1 MLYVSSFL
9 LAARGHVQRVL
20 RRKQAPF
27 HQRYDR
33 LPGDQRERVA
43 AMLSDV
49 RYEKC
54 SVARELSDVH
64 QQLASLFN
72 ADEARQLLDPSSSSG
87 NATAD
92 AAPDTRADINE
103 AYRIHRILRPHAPN
117 FFEEQ
122 SFIHL
127 KQRMDNLMQDHKSED
142 FKELVP
148 ADVALDVVA
157 LPDPLFSDE
166 GYAVAMSA
174 LMDSLIDDVRRLC
187 RALGLDVG
195 TGDSRD
201 PYDRLADFLALK
213 RDGSNV
219 DHWSANVWPKLKPLM
234 AAEFESISEEDVG
247 NWLTSHLERVAH
259 NRALVN
265 RAESSEWYRVKL
277 IVRYDIKRDL
287 PYDGL
292 PYPDALLDER
302 RTGYPIDRA
311 GAYLFGMLQLFAP
324 SSVEGV
330 TKAMLD
336 EYVDALR
343 NIGLKDWFGLRGVD
357 ISSVFFGHDAA
368 NELPGNTSGSGTQGS
383 FPHKKVTRPMA
394 ESCIRIINLFA
405 TGNEHVFDA
414 EHWSPASVFKRLS
427 VPGDT
432 ADGSGS
438 SPAGNVATPS
448 SGVDSNSSVQTKSVA
463 TALST
468 GDIEDLVGDYIRRV
482 NRVASGQVVREY
494 NRVFDR
500 MVKEELEFQAN
511 VGAGTVT
518 DKGIEYKVPAGAQF
532 DAKRNYYVRTR
543 EGVDPTLKLEN
554 LRSCVLERRRMRT
567 MTKEGRVYF
576 LRVVVAVGDGRGYF
590 GTGVGF
596 GNDLGT
602 ARASA
607 VQQALRGMYF
617 IDFDQKEPLTTPVLG
632 QEYGCRVYI
641 TPRKMGAGIKTNRK
655 YLPLAYLA
663 GLDNCKLTFHGRSS
677 WITRAKALRKALEQ
691 IYSRRT
697 MCNATGMRY
706 VYVGSPGDHTVHWPD
721 KWFIPIAKE
730 YQSKVQ
736 QLKNLKRVHFRRHAH
751 RVVMP
756 EEVAP
761 EVPSYARH
769 KFRSPLEIAEQ
780 ERKHAQ
786 YISTTVPK
794 VPPPRGN
801 KGLESSVE
809 QSR

>member
-1 MLYVSSFL
+1 MLYVTSFL
-9 LAARGHVQRVL
+9 LAARGHAQRVL

-43 AMLSDV
+43 AMLRDV

-54 SVARELSDVH
+54 SVGRELNDVH

-72 ADEARQLLDPSSSSG
+72 ADEVRQLLDPSSSPS
-87 NATAD
+87 NAAAETASNS
-92 AAPDTRADINE
+92 RADINE
-103 AYRIHRILRPHAPN
+103 AYRIHRILRPDAPN

-127 KQRMDNLMQDHKSED
+127 KQRMDNLIQDHKSED

-148 ADVALDVVA
+148 TDVALDVVS

-166 GYAVAMSA
+166 SYALAMSA
-174 LMDSLIDDVRRLC
+174 LMDSLTEDVKRFC
-187 RALGLDVG
+187 TSLGLEASAG
-195 TGDSRD
+195 GSYN
-201 PYDRLADFLALK
+201 PYDRLMDFVALK
-213 RDGSNV
+213 RDGSNI
-219 DHWSANVWPKLKPLM
+219 DHWCTTVWPKLKPFM
-234 AAEFESISEEDVG
+234 ATEFGPITEADVKA
-247 NWLTSHLERVAH
+247 WLKSHLERVAH

-265 RAESSEWYRVKL
+265 RTEHSEW
-277 IVRYDIKRDL
+277 YDIKRDL

-302 RTGYPIDRA
+302 RIGYPIDRA
-311 GAYLFGMLQLFAP
+311 GAYLFGMLQLLAP

-330 TKAMLD
+330 TKASLD
-336 EYVDALR
+336 DFVDSLR
-343 NIGLKDWFGLRGVD
+343 KIGLKDWFGLKGVD
-357 ISSVFFGHDAA
+357 ISSVFFGSDSS
-368 NELPGNTSGSGTQGS
+368 NELSDDTKGSGTQGS
-383 FPHKKVTRPMA
+383 FPHKKVTRTTA
-394 ESCIRIINLFA
+394 ESSVRIIGLFA
-405 TGNEHVFDA
+405 TGHEHVFDA

-427 VPGDT
+427 I
-432 ADGSGS
+432 SGS
-438 SPAGNVATPS
+438 DIVHSLAGNPATPS
-448 SGVDSNSSVQTKSVA
+448 SGVDSNSPMQTKSVV

-468 GDIEDLVGDYIRRV
+468 SDIENLVGDHIRRI
-482 NRVASGQVVREY
+482 NRVASGQVVRDY

-500 MVKEELEFQAN
+500 MIKEELEFQAD

-607 VQQALRGMYF
+607 VQQALRGMFF
-617 IDFDQKEPLTTPVLG
+617 IDFDPKEPLTTPVLG

-697 MCNATGMRY
+697 MSNATGMRY

-721 KWFIPIAKE
+721 RWFIPIAKE
-730 YQSKVQ
+730 YQSKIQ
-736 QLKNLKRVHFRRHAH
+736 QLKNLKRIHFRRHAH

-756 EEVAP
+756 EEVPP
-761 EVPSYARH
+761 EIPSYARH

-780 ERKHAQ
+780 ERKHMQ

-794 VPPPRGN
+794 VSTPPG
-801 KGLESSVE
+801 KAALESSAE
-809 QSR
+809 